1 MKKRILAIVAHPDD
15 EIIGCGG
22 SLIKHVNS
30 GDKVKIVFAS
40 DCEARKVLGKV
51 VKKNS
56 PKFRFDI
63 AKKVSLTLK
72 FEAPTFLNYPNLTM
86 DRNDLLNLN
95 TDIQKIINS
104 YKPHIIYTH
113 FFGDMHHDHRSV
125 YEATLVSCK
134 SQYYSFI
141 EKILMFEIPSATD
154 CFFNNENSLNF
165 NPNIFVNIEKEM
177 KKKKKSLELYKDE
190 ILDYPNSR
198 SFKGLENL
206 SMYRGNSLKFKNAEA
221 FQLVWEKIN

>member
-22 SLIKHVNS
+22 SLVKHVTAGN
-30 GDKVKIVFAS
+30 KVKVVFAS
-40 DCEARKVLGKV
+40 DCEARKNLGKV
-51 VKKNS
+51 TKKNS
-56 PKFRFDI
+56 SKFRFDK
-63 AKKVSLTLK
+63 AKKVSSILK
-72 FEAPTFLNYPNLTM
+72 FEVPIFLNYPNLTM

-95 TDIQKIINS
+95 TDIQKIINL
-104 YKPHIIYTH
+104 YKPNIIYTH

-125 YEATLVSCK
+125 YEATLISCK
-134 SQYYSFI
+134 SQYYNFI
-141 EKILMFEIPSATD
+141 EKILMFEIPSSTD

-177 KKKKKSLELYKDE
+177 KKKKTALKLYKDE
-190 ILDYPNSR
+190 LLDYPNSR

-206 SMYRGNSLKFKNAEA
+206 SMYRGNSLKSKNAEA
-221 FQLVWEKIN
+221 FQLIWEKIN